1 MMNWF
6 LVVVVVIMTLVFLAV
21 NFYILVYFQHPDDK
35 NTAYFPKAL
44 VILGFLLAEACVL
57 LLPLDVANNS
67 TAIGCAAGWNSACG
81 NLDMETLW
89 LIVFMSIAV
98 FLVVLL
104 PYSIYF
110 YESDDLFTESGGKDK
125 RWLDA
130 LKLEICTIIAVGIV
144 IAITYITSSSS
155 DIPYSAIVY
164 NSTFSNSTIQVAG
177 GLGGLQPYNDGDA
190 ITGEA
195 RVFAMAT
202 GANPQQTSMRLSV
215 SVPIYITA
223 LVSFVGWF
231 AFTIFVGVG
240 LVAMPLDLILYVA
253 ATVSVV
259 ATKFCH
265 ARRRAFF
272 YRPKFIPADIYAQ
285 QKMLIQIRSLELIE
299 VGKEIK
305 NSMLT
310 HPDTKLSA
318 RDRRK
323 AGKLDTITM
332 NKFKQAV
339 YLLQKDVAELKLC
352 HEDFKNFNP
361 LVPIF
366 KLVLGFLASIV
377 SLLWILQIVLA
388 MLPPIPILPFL
399 NDYFMWFDQWFPLF
413 GTISVGLF
421 TMYLLMA
428 CIKGCFKFGMRCFC
442 CALHPMEVNGT
453 YMNSFLFNLALI
465 LLCCIPCV
473 QFSNQAFG
481 DYVRL
486 TTIQTMMGIQL
497 KYMKGFTFFWV
508 HNVFLYIILSIVLL
522 TILYLAVRPR
532 DTSSKTDA
540 IRKKIEKQV
549 RLATA

>member
-6 LVVVVVIMTLVFLAV
+6 LIVVVVIMAVVFLAA

-35 NTAYFPKAL
+35 NTAYLPKFL
-44 VILGFLLAEACVL
+44 VVIGFLLAEACVL

-67 TAIGCAAGWNSACG
+67 TAIGCSAGWNPACG

-104 PYSIYF
+104 PYSIYY
-110 YESDDLFTESGGKDK
+110 YESDDGFDDSTKRTH

-130 LKLEICTIIAVGIV
+130 LKLEIATVIVVGIV
-144 IAITYITSSSS
+144 IAITYITSSTS
-155 DIPYSAIVY
+155 DIPYNVIVY
-164 NSTFSNSTIQVAG
+164 NSTVTNDTIQFTDAVG
-177 GLGGLQPYNDGDA
+177 GLHDFLDGD
-190 ITGEA
+190 IISPNE
-195 RVFAMAT
+195 RVYAMSH
-202 GANPQQTSMRLSV
+202 GLNPLETSMRLAV

-231 AFTIFVGVG
+231 AFSIFVGVG
-240 LVAMPLDLILYVA
+240 LVALPLDLIL
-253 ATVSVV
+253 
-259 ATKFCH
+259 
-265 ARRRAFF
+265 AFF
-272 YRPKFIPADIYAQ
+272 FRPKFIPADVYAQ
-285 QKMLIQIRSLELIE
+285 QKMLIQIRSLELME

-310 HPDTKLSA
+310 HPDAKLSA
-318 RDRRK
+318 RERRK
-323 AGKLDTITM
+323 NNKLDAITM

-339 YLLQKDVAELKLC
+339 YLLEKDVAELKLC
-352 HEDFKNFNP
+352 HEDYKNYNP
-361 LVPIF
+361 LVPLG
-366 KLVLGFLASIV
+366 KLVLGFIASIV
-377 SLLWILQIVLA
+377 SFLWLLQIILGMV
-388 MLPPIPILPFL
+388 PPLPILPFL
-399 NDYFMWFDQWFPLF
+399 NDYFIWFDQWFPLF
-413 GTISVGLF
+413 GTMSVGIF
-421 TMYLLMA
+421 SMYLLMA

-442 CALHPMEVNGT
+442 CALHPMEYNGT

-465 LLCCIPCV
+465 LLCCIPVV
-473 QFSNQAFG
+473 QFSNQAFS

-497 KYMKGFTFFWV
+497 RYMKGFSVFWV
-508 HNVFLYIILSIVLL
+508 HNVFLYAILAIVLL
-522 TILYLAVRPR
+522 TTLYLAVRPR

-549 RLATA
+549 ALATA